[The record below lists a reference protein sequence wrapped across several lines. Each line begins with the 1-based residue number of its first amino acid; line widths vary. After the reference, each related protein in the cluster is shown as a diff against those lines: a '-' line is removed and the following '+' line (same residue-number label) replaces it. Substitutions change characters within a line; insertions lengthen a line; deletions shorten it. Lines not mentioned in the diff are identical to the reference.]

1 MSDCEKCKFRDFSKT
16 DEPCADCGN
25 GLNWEE
31 VRRAIKE
38 SGEPVNSVYRESV
51 VGMIDGQVEKGYFKY
66 GVLLEQNRT
75 LTMMQRIEHL
85 QEELIDGLMYCE
97 HIKAISNDGITANDY
112 QRAALRTAGDKRED
126 YLLNGV
132 LGLTGEAGECS
143 DIVKKHLFQGHDL
156 DKAHL
161 AEELGDVAW
170 YLAVTAEA
178 IGWSLS
184 DIFAANVEKL
194 KKRYPDGFDKERSIN
209 REAEKEEADET
220 ED

>member
-1 MSDCEKCKFRDFSKT
+1 MSDCKKCRFRDFSKT
-16 DEPCADCGN
+16 DEPCAGCGD
-25 GLNWEE
+25 GLNYEPAKA
-31 VRRAIKE
+31 VAVD
-38 SGEPVNSVYRESV
+38 SGEHVNSAYRENV
-51 VGMIDGQVEKGYFKY
+51 VRMIDGQIEKGYSKY
-66 GVLLEQNRT
+66 GVLLEQNKT
-75 LTMMQRIEHL
+75 LTFKQRIEHL

-97 HIKAISNDGITANDY
+97 HIKEIDNDGMTANDY

-132 LGLTGEAGECS
+132 MGLTGEAGECS

-178 IGWSLS
+178 IGYSLS

-194 KKRYPDGFDKERSIN
+194 KKRYPDGFDKDRSIN
-209 REAEKEEADET
+209 RDEASNVNI
-220 ED
+220 